1 MRLSQQILLSL
12 SFDAQD
18 LPRSSCQG
26 KARCMQTSKLPPK
39 LIPTEGTLTM
49 LCMPLAGC
57 HRFCFCG
64 GHLYLWGV
72 TCFLWGATCVGG
84 GGGSTCV
91 CGLSFVTC
99 GCRGATSEKCSRG
112 EARAR
117 SARGGSQPSQ
127 AHLESPCSHGLR
139 YITCCCCCCYLSANN
154 IFSAAAT
161 IKQHFLGCCKWQVA
175 QLLQPVK
182 LCMHSCCNFD
192 SAFS

>member
-1 MRLSQQILLSL
+1 MRRIYLAAAVRERLDACKPANCHQSL
-12 SFDAQD
+12 SPLRALSPCCACHWQD
-18 LPRSSCQG
+18 
-26 KARCMQTSKLPPK
+26 
-39 LIPTEGTLTM
+39 
-49 LCMPLAGC
+49 
-57 HRFCFCG
+57 
-64 GHLYLWGV
+64 V
-72 TCFLWGATCVGG
+72 TVFVFVGATCVGG